1 MFARIIVLFL
11 GAATLF
17 ADSSAQPSVDT
28 AFWWRSYAREGTTHV
43 LIFPGRSDDPSV
55 VVLRELAD
63 NAGPSTLTDIRHLVE
78 LIGREHGVDPAE
90 AIWVIHWGN
99 FSYRGAE
106 ASRRE
111 VFLRATFRRNKSG
124 AVSAPSWRILNRD
137 EVRDLTARHYP

>member
-28 AFWWRSYAREGTTHV
+28 AFSWRSYAREGTTHV

-63 NAGPSTLTDIRHLVE
+63 NAGTSTLTDISHIVE
-78 LIGREHGVDPAE
+78 LIDRVHGVDPE
-90 AIWVIHWGN
+90 VDNLVLHRGMFMYCVIW
-99 FSYRGAE
+99 
-106 ASRRE
+106 
-111 VFLRATFRRNKSG
+111 
-124 AVSAPSWRILNRD
+124 
-137 EVRDLTARHYP
+137 DLTL